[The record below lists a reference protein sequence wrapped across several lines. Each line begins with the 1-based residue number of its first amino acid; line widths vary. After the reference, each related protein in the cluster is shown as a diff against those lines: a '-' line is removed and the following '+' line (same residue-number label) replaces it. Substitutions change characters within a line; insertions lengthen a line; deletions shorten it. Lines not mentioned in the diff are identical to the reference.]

1 MPKVKFLTD
10 ENVSPKII
18 RAMRTDGYD
27 VKDIKEKKLFGV
39 SDHQVL
45 TLANKEN
52 RAIIT
57 YDKDFANLLN
67 HPLQS
72 HKGVVLLRYS
82 ELEPN
87 NLIDKFLPLLAL
99 LIKRKL
105 LGNLIIVSDDSVE
118 IIEK

>member
-1 MPKVKFLTD
+1 MAKVKFLTD
-10 ENVSPKII
+10 ENVSPKVVK
-18 RAMRTDGYD
+18 AMRAKGYD
-27 VKDIKEKKLFGV
+27 IKDIKEEKLFGI

-45 TLANKEN
+45 TLAKKEN

-72 HKGVVLLRYS
+72 HRGVILLRYS
-82 ELEPN
+82 ALTPN
-87 NLIDKFLPLLAL
+87 NLIEKFLPLLDS

-105 LGNLIIVSDDSVE
+105 LDNLIIVFDDLVE
-118 IIEK
+118 IIGR